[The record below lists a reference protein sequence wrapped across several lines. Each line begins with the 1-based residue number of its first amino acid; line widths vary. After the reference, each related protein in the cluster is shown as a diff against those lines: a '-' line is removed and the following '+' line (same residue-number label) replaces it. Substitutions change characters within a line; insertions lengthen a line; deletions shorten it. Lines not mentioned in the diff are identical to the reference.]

1 MRAPSAPRSRNTSRQ
16 GFVPTEP
23 VNSEATQLPRNAGTA
38 RRLHR
43 LAASLVL
50 LLLSIGASH
59 ELRAQSVEILVNP
72 DIDGIQLDRDLLR
85 AIFTMRLRS
94 WPDGPPVRVFV
105 LPDNDP
111 VSDRF
116 YREQLGMYSYVLRSA
131 WDRMVYT
138 GTGLA
143 PTVVRSEEEMRAAR
157 ARDARRHRLRESRPR
172 VVLTPARPTMLTA
185 FDASRAGAMRLAQ
198 R

>member
-1 MRAPSAPRSRNTSRQ
+1 MK
-16 GFVPTEP
+16 
-23 VNSEATQLPRNAGTA
+23 
-38 RRLHR
+38 RLHR

-59 ELRAQSVEILVNP
+59 ELRAQSVEIIVNP
-72 DIDGIQLDRDLLR
+72 DIATVQLDRDVLR

-94 WPDGPPVRVFV
+94 WPNGPPVRVFV

-143 PTVVRSEEEMRAAR
+143 PTIVRSEKEMRERVLATPGAIGYVSR
-157 ARDARRHRLRESRPR
+157 GQGSSTTFSRPT
-172 VVLTPARPTMLTA
+172 LLTA
-185 FDASRAGAMRLAQ
+185 YADRMR

>member
-1 MRAPSAPRSRNTSRQ
+1 MND
-16 GFVPTEP
+16 
-23 VNSEATQLPRNAGTA
+23 EAAHVPRNAGTG
-38 RRLHR
+38 RRLQR
-43 LAASLVL
+43 LVAPLIL

-59 ELRAQSVEILVNP
+59 ELRAQSVEIIVNP
-72 DIDGIQLDRDLLR
+72 DIASVQLDRDLLR
-85 AIFTMRLRS
+85 AVFTMRLRS
-94 WPDGPPVRVFV
+94 WPNGPAVRVFV
-105 LPDNDP
+105 LPDTDP

-143 PTVVRSEEEMRAAR
+143 PTLVHSEEEMRQRVR
-157 ARDARRHRLRESRPR
+157 ATPGAIGYVSRGR
-172 VVLTPARPTMLTA
+172 GSFLMQRRPTMLTA
-185 FDASRAGAMRLAQ
+185 LVDGAR

>member
-1 MRAPSAPRSRNTSRQ
+1 M
-16 GFVPTEP
+16 PTEP
-23 VNSEATQLPRNAGTA
+23 VNREAIPVLRNGGTV

-43 LAASLVL
+43 LAASLL
-50 LLLSIGASH
+50 LLLLAIGASH
-59 ELRAQSVEILVNP
+59 ELRAQSVEIIVNP

-94 WPDGPPVRVFV
+94 WPAGPPVRVFV

-143 PTVVRSEEEMRAAR
+143 PTIVHSEEEMRQRVLATPGAIGYV
-157 ARDARRHRLRESRPR
+157 SRGR
-172 VVLTPARPTMLTA
+172 GSSFRPARPTTLTA
-185 FDASRAGAMRLAQ
+185 FVDGTRR
-198 R
+198 

>member
-1 MRAPSAPRSRNTSRQ
+1 MNEQVAHR
-16 GFVPTEP
+16 PTH
-23 VNSEATQLPRNAGTA
+23 AGTA
-38 RRLHR
+38 WCARR
-43 LAASLVL
+43 LAAHLILFL
-50 LLLSIGASH
+50 LAIGASH
-59 ELRAQSVEILVNP
+59 ELRAQSVEIIVNP
-72 DIDGIQLDRDLLR
+72 SISGVQLDRDLLR

-94 WPDGPPVRVFV
+94 WPNGPPVRVFV
-105 LPDNDP
+105 LPDDDP

-143 PTVVRSEEEMRAAR
+143 PTVVHSEEEMRERVR
-157 ARDARRHRLRESRPR
+157 ATPGAIGYVSRGRGSSFLPR
-172 VVLTPARPTMLTA
+172 RPTMLIA
-185 FDASRAGAMRLAQ
+185 LADKA

>member
-1 MRAPSAPRSRNTSRQ
+1 MSESAAHRP
-16 GFVPTEP
+16 PH
-23 VNSEATQLPRNAGTA
+23 AGAA
-38 RRLHR
+38 RRLPR
-43 LAASLVL
+43 VAALVILFLLAV
-50 LLLSIGASH
+50 GASR
-59 ELRAQSVEILVNP
+59 ESRAQSVEIIVNP
-72 DIDGIQLDRDLLR
+72 SVASVPLDRDLLR

-143 PTVVRSEEEMRAAR
+143 PTIVHSEQEMRERVR
-157 ARDARRHRLRESRPR
+157 ATPGAIGYVSRGRGSSFLPRR
-172 VVLTPARPTMLTA
+172 RPTMLTA
-185 FDASRAGAMRLAQ
+185 LVDKASR
-198 R
+198 

>member
-1 MRAPSAPRSRNTSRQ
+1 MSRFTAP
-16 GFVPTEP
+16 
-23 VNSEATQLPRNAGTA
+23 L
-38 RRLHR
+38 L
-43 LAASLVL
+43 L
-50 LLLSIGASH
+50 LLLSIGASQA
-59 ELRAQSVEILVNP
+59 LRAQSVEIIVNP
-72 DIDGIQLDRDLLR
+72 SLESVPLDRDLLR

-94 WPDGPPVRVFV
+94 WPNGPPVRVFV
-105 LPDNDP
+105 LPDSDP

-143 PTVVRSEEEMRAAR
+143 PTVVHSEKEMRERVR
-157 ARDARRHRLRESRPR
+157 ATPGAIGYVSRGRDSLFNS
-172 VVLTPARPTMLTA
+172 ARPTMLTTLI
-185 FDASRAGAMRLAQ
+185 DRTR

>member
-1 MRAPSAPRSRNTSRQ
+1 MRALSAPPSHSTLRRSLVITEPDNGEAARRPHGSTSR
-16 GFVPTEP
+16 
-23 VNSEATQLPRNAGTA
+23 
-38 RRLHR
+38 RLQR
-43 LAASLVL
+43 LAAPLIL
-50 LLLSIGASH
+50 LLLAFGASH
-59 ELRAQSVEILVNP
+59 EVRAQSVEIIVNP
-72 DIDGIQLDRDLLR
+72 GIASIDLDRDLLR

-94 WPDGPPVRVFV
+94 WPNGPPVRVFV
-105 LPDNDP
+105 LPDSDP

-143 PTVVRSEEEMRAAR
+143 PTIVYSEEEMRERVLSTPGAIGYVSR
-157 ARDARRHRLRESRPR
+157 GRDSSFRSI
-172 VVLTPARPTMLTA
+172 RPTILTA
-185 FDASRAGAMRLAQ
+185 FVDRAR